1 MFILGQGA
9 MCAEDAESI
18 FNFSLMIYNKH
29 KKNNEWNG
37 FNVLQN
43 FASRVGA
50 LDLGFFNKK
59 NVISRSLRKKI
70 YSGKFNTLFLVSAD
84 ELDFE
89 KIPKNTFVIYFG
101 HHGDR
106 AVKRADLII
115 PISCFTEK
123 EGIYVNL
130 DGRPQISRQIKLPLP
145 EVNDFSDFVKK
156 ISDSLNINLSYK
168 NFQDLRELMFLQN
181 EHLSKIN
188 QISQTKLSK
197 EKKIKN
203 SFLDS
208 EIISPIKNFY
218 MTDSVSRSSPVM
230 SECSLNFSSK

>member
-18 FNFSLMIYNKH
+18 FNFSLMIYNKL

-89 KIPKNTFVIYFG
+89 KIPKNTFNILSQIYNENIQDSIMVCG
-101 HHGDR
+101 SID
-106 AVKRADLII
+106 
-115 PISCFTEK
+115 S
-123 EGIYVNL
+123 
-130 DGRPQISRQIKLPLP
+130 
-145 EVNDFSDFVKK
+145 
-156 ISDSLNINLSYK
+156 SDSLILRNL
-168 NFQDLRELMFLQN
+168 
-181 EHLSKIN
+181 N
-188 QISQTKLSK
+188 QIVKYK
-197 EKKIKN
+197 
-203 SFLDS
+203 
-208 EIISPIKNFY
+208 
-218 MTDSVSRSSPVM
+218 
-230 SECSLNFSSK
+230 